1 MSKPKI
7 TLLSE
12 GEIRNIHNA
21 TLEVLENTGIR
32 VGGKRTL
39 AILEEAGARV
49 DYEESKVM
57 IPGNLVEEAL
67 RRAPKTVKLCARNPK
82 YDVLLN
88 KKETYFITDGIDI
101 PFIRD
106 WETGERRT
114 STNEDLARWTRLS
127 DYLDNIHF
135 VWVTLAAVDVSPK
148 MQSLTQLV
156 TTLNNTEKHV
166 EYEAHNAMEAQYMIE
181 IASAIAGG
189 REKLRENPIISAVQ
203 CPASPLMFDQGTIEA
218 AMEFARAGIPVV
230 YMDMPLTMETCPAT
244 LAGTLVIV
252 NAENLAGLVISEFT
266 KSGAPVMYSTCAS
279 ITDPLSGAA
288 IESSESSLIYL
299 ASTQIAHYY
308 GLPCE
313 ICGSGSMSKM
323 VDAQAGYEMAMSI
336 NQNLP
341 SGADI
346 ICGLGDLEI
355 GLCVSPEK
363 LVIDNEIVGE
373 SYRFTRGFRI
383 NDDSLAL
390 DVIHKVGPGGHFLA
404 EKHTLK
410 HFREL
415 GRPQLGDVNAFE
427 TWKKRGS
434 KSIYDVAKEKV
445 KEILATHKPEPIPVA
460 AEEEISKILKRAR
473 AEMLKKN

>member
-1 MSKPKI
+1 VNKPS
-7 TLLSE
+7 LNFLSE
-12 GEIRNIHNA
+12 EEVEKIHDA
-21 TLEVLENTGIR
+21 TLEVLRNTGIKI
-32 VGGKRTL
+32 GSKKAL
-39 AILEEAGARV
+39 AVLEEAGAKV
-49 DYEESKVM
+49 DYEESKAL
-57 IPGNLVEEAL
+57 IPGGLVEEAL
-67 RRAPKTVKLCARNPK
+67 KRAPKIIKYCARNPK
-82 YDVLLN
+82 YDVLLD
-88 KKETYFITDGIDI
+88 KKETHFITDGIDI

-106 WETGERRT
+106 WETGERRG

-135 VWVTLAAVDVSPK
+135 VWVTLAAGDVSPK

-156 TTLNNTEKHV
+156 TTLSNTEKHV
-166 EYEAHNAMEAQYMIE
+166 EYEAHNAVEAQYMIE

-266 KSGAPVMYSTCAS
+266 KSGAPVVYSTCAS

-288 IESSESSLIYL
+288 IESSGSSLLYL

-373 SYRFTRGFRI
+373 SSRFTRGFRI